1 MKNPELIKKYISYG
15 KGLANLAKRKYT
27 NTADNTYREQK
38 ATIICKKTETQL
50 LIMLVLSSPFPPKSM
65 LKIVVSLGYPKT
77 KLSLPSTTWP

>member
-27 NTADNTYREQK
+27 NTADNTYREHK

-50 LIMLVLSSPFPPKSM
+50 SEN
-65 LKIVVSLGYPKT
+65 
-77 KLSLPSTTWP
+77 KLSV